1 MAKALNDLIDVFESQ
16 RNLFQS
22 KGLLASPKWNKHLNT
37 PTSNLKCGD
46 MNGFTS
52 IDKKS
57 KDKYFVATEVNEF
70 SYESNEVK
78 SQDIQPTKKQSKLQV
93 FFFRSI
99 LQVEFSH
106 VYSLCN
112 I

>member
-1 MAKALNDLIDVFESQ
+1 LATTSNDLVDVFESQ
-16 RNLFQS
+16 GNLLQS
-22 KGLLASPKWNKHLNT
+22 KGLLAPPRRNKHLNT
-37 PTSNLKCGD
+37 PTNNLKCGD
-46 MNGFTS
+46 MNGSTS
-52 IDKKS
+52 IDNKS
-57 KDKYFVATEVNEF
+57 KDKKFVANEVNESSF
-70 SYESNEVK
+70 ESSEVT

-93 FFFRSI
+93 FFLKSI

>member
-1 MAKALNDLIDVFESQ
+1 MSG
-16 RNLFQS
+16 S
-22 KGLLASPKWNKHLNT
+22 
-37 PTSNLKCGD
+37 
-46 MNGFTS
+46 TS

-57 KDKYFVATEVNEF
+57 KDINFVATKVNEF
-70 SYESNEVK
+70 SYESNEAK

-106 VYSLCN
+106 VYSLCS